1 MMNKVVLIF
10 SIALILLSCQKGI
23 KTDVYAKYIETGNQ
37 ITTNTQAVLLSNV
50 AAAIQQGG
58 PSYAVEFCNLK
69 ATGITD
75 SLSQVHQSTISR
87 ISAKNRNPEN
97 GLKTETDNLVWRI
110 FETSNLTDTLL
121 QDENKLVYYKTIKTA
136 MPACLKC
143 HGSPGTDID
152 SLTIAR
158 LNNLYPSDKATGY
171 VLNDF
176 RGLWKIEFPAE

>member
-1 MMNKVVLIF
+1 MKSKVIQVVTVVFL
-10 SIALILLSCQKGI
+10 LLSCQKGI
-23 KTDVYAKYIETGNQ
+23 KPEVYVKYIDTGNQ
-37 ITTNTQAVLLSNV
+37 IATNAQAVLLSNV

-58 PSYAVEFCNLK
+58 PSYAIEFCNLK
-69 ATGITD
+69 ASGITD
-75 SLSQVHQSTISR
+75 SLSKVHQSTISR

-97 GLKTETDNLVWRI
+97 GLKTETDILVWKI
-110 FETSNLTDTLL
+110 FETYNLTDTLL
-121 QDENKLVYYKTIKTA
+121 QAGNNLVYYKTIKTA

-171 VLNDF
+171 LLNDF

>member
-1 MMNKVVLIF
+1 MKSKVIQVFAAVFL
-10 SIALILLSCQKGI
+10 LLSCQKGI
-23 KTDVYAKYIETGNQ
+23 KPEVYVKYIETGNQ
-37 ITTNTQAVLLSNV
+37 IATNTQAVLLSNV

-69 ATGITD
+69 ASYLTD
-75 SLSQVHQSTISR
+75 SLSQFHQSTISR

-97 GLKTETDNLVWRI
+97 GLQTETDILVWKN
-110 FETSNLTDTLL
+110 FGTNDLTDTLL
-121 QDENKLVYYKTIKTA
+121 QAGNKLVYYKIIKTA

-158 LNNLYPSDKATGY
+158 LNDLYPSDKATGY
-171 VLNDF
+171 ALNDF